1 MFRISV
7 WVYAFFLL
15 ACSVLPMAAQQPAAV
30 SANAVVPSIV
40 NFKGV
45 LTDVNGKPLT
55 GTVGVTFYLYQES
68 QGGTP
73 LWMETQNVQPDKV
86 GHYSVALGST
96 STQGLPANMF
106 ATGEARWLG
115 VQVHGQDEQPRVLLM
130 SVPYALKALDAETIG
145 GKPAS
150 AFMMAPTS
158 SSKSQP
164 PVLPPGTI
172 TGSGTADFVPMFTGT
187 TTIGNSKIFQTV
199 GGNVGIATTT
209 PAAKLDISGTGD
221 VRDTLTLFPKSTHPT
236 LSVHGTAFEVS
247 TTGKVTFVSGQTFP
261 GTGTVKSVGSGAGLT
276 GGPITS
282 SGTLS
287 IATGGVTNAMLAH
300 SSLTVSASS
309 PLTGGGA
316 VSLGGSTSLG
326 LESCSSN
333 QILEFVSGAWKCVNP
348 ATGTVTSIT
357 AGTGLT
363 GGTITGSGTIA
374 VNASVVPELATANS
388 FINNNAISANNSSAS
403 LTVTNTSNGDAID
416 ANGNGADFGVL
427 INNAEIGIDAE
438 GSFIPMLA
446 SSPSNGIEAVFAE
459 ASNDSSL
466 LPAIY
471 GVQEG
476 TTTNTI
482 GVQGVSSSAAG
493 YGLYGVGATGNSTVG
508 TSRGAG
514 VWGDSSA
521 GFGVVGY
528 SDSNYAVAAQS
539 SDSNGS
545 GLATIIAFS
554 QSSVAGDP
562 VIEAVSTEIGGA
574 CIMDTDGNL
583 SCTGS
588 KSAVVPVDGGSRK
601 VALYAE
607 EAPENWFEDAGSAHL
622 SNGEAVV
629 NLEGVFAETINTD
642 IDYHVFLTPNGDC
655 KGLYIAQKTP
665 TSFVVRELGGGTSSV
680 VFDYR
685 IMAKRKGYENIRL
698 ADRTRQFRK
707 PPALTQPKT
716 GKSVR
721 LPSAREVREKLRARR
736 VAQLSAPVV
745 KH

>member
-1 MFRISV
+1 M
-7 WVYAFFLL
+7 
-15 ACSVLPMAAQQPAAV
+15 
-30 SANAVVPSIV
+30 
-40 NFKGV
+40 
-45 LTDVNGKPLT
+45 
-55 GTVGVTFYLYQES
+55 
-68 QGGTP
+68 
-73 LWMETQNVQPDKV
+73 
-86 GHYSVALGST
+86 
-96 STQGLPANMF
+96 
-106 ATGEARWLG
+106 
-115 VQVHGQDEQPRVLLM
+115 
-130 SVPYALKALDAETIG
+130 
-145 GKPAS
+145 
-150 AFMMAPTS
+150 
-158 SSKSQP
+158 
-164 PVLPPGTI
+164 
-172 TGSGTADFVPMFTGT
+172 
-187 TTIGNSKIFQTV
+187 
-199 GGNVGIATTT
+199 
-209 PAAKLDISGTGD
+209 
-221 VRDTLTLFPKSTHPT
+221 
-236 LSVHGTAFEVS
+236 
-247 TTGKVTFVSGQTFP
+247 
-261 GTGTVKSVGSGAGLT
+261 
-276 GGPITS
+276 
-282 SGTLS
+282 
-287 IATGGVTNAMLAH
+287 
-300 SSLTVSASS
+300 
-309 PLTGGGA
+309 
-316 VSLGGSTSLG
+316 
-326 LESCSSN
+326 
-333 QILEFVSGAWKCVNP
+333 NP

-665 TSFVVRELGGGTSSV
+665 TSFVVRELGGGNLERRLRLSHYGEAQRLREHSAGGQDQAVPQTTRPNSTENRQIGKATVRS
-680 VFDYR
+680 R
-685 IMAKRKGYENIRL
+685 GTRKAPGTASRSTQRAGGQAL
-698 ADRTRQFRK
+698 GLSGSADRMVGLE
-707 PPALTQPKT
+707 P
-716 GKSVR
+716 
-721 LPSAREVREKLRARR
+721 
-736 VAQLSAPVV
+736 
-745 KH
+745 